1 MIDFEHEYLVIFVE
15 CEATS
20 LRFFVDMLGFNRDEN
35 IEIAGRNCP
44 ILQMQNGHYIILIE
58 KKITEP
64 EHITLVTDDCL
75 RDYHDFKKREIE
87 QLGKP
92 EYLDAGL
99 AISFYDPS
107 GNKITM
113 LESRDYTDA

>member
-1 MIDFEHEYLVIFVE
+1 MIDFEHEYLVIFVK

-20 LRFFVDMLGFNRDEN
+20 LRFFVDMLGFNRYEN

-44 ILQMQNGHYIILIE
+44 ILQMQNGHYVMLIE
-58 KKITEP
+58 KEMSDYET
-64 EHITLVTDDCL
+64 ITLMTDDCL
-75 RDYHDFKKREIE
+75 RDYHAFKKQGIE

-92 EYLDAGL
+92 EYTDAGL

-107 GNKITM
+107 GNKIMM
-113 LESRDYTDA
+113 LEARDYTDA